1 MLEVCLLS
9 QRSDVAAPIRSVT
22 ERLSL
27 SPASSTRCPIS
38 VPCGNACPEGRD
50 NGLTLFRLN
59 DTNDLVPAYTPAAC
73 ICPCAPSPRWRQPAA
88 RLLAEACQR
97 LWLLGNDGACGS
109 SHLLD
114 ISFSLTLSPPWRWQ
128 CGRTPHGV
136 LPIRRKKYVVSA
148 AFDPAVTSHADA
160 DRLLRTEP
168 QVQLTNLP
176 C

>member
-1 MLEVCLLS
+1 
-9 QRSDVAAPIRSVT
+9 
-22 ERLSL
+22 
-27 SPASSTRCPIS
+27 
-38 VPCGNACPEGRD
+38 
-50 NGLTLFRLN
+50 
-59 DTNDLVPAYTPAAC
+59 
-73 ICPCAPSPRWRQPAA
+73 
-88 RLLAEACQR
+88 
-97 LWLLGNDGACGS
+97 
-109 SHLLD
+109 LD

-148 AFDPAVTSHADA
+148 AFDPAVTSYADA

>member
-9 QRSDVAAPIRSVT
+9 QRSDLATPIRSVT

-59 DTNDLVPAYTPAAC
+59 DTNDVVPAYTPAAC

-148 AFDPAVTSHADA
+148 AFDPAVSRAP
-160 DRLLRTEP
+160 RGQGGSYRYLL
-168 QVQLTNLP
+168 
-176 C
+176 

>member
-9 QRSDVAAPIRSVT
+9 QRSDVATPIRSVT

-114 ISFSLTLSPPWRWQ
+114 ISFSLTLSPLGASSARERLTVFSLSEERSMLSRQLSTQPLPATPMPIGY
-128 CGRTPHGV
+128 CG
-136 LPIRRKKYVVSA
+136 
-148 AFDPAVTSHADA
+148 
-160 DRLLRTEP
+160 
-168 QVQLTNLP
+168 
-176 C
+176 